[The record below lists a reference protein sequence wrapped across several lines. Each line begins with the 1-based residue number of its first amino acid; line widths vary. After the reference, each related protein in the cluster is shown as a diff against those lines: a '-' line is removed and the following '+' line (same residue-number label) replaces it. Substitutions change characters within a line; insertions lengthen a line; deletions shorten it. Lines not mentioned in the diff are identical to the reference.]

1 MMRPRSTRCLTTGY
15 SASAHQTAQATC
27 RLGID
32 AYWSPAALIRV
43 DSTCPGAVVRIVSTI
58 PKLAGSSRG
67 GATG

>member
-1 MMRPRSTRCLTTGY
+1 MTRARSAQCLTTGY
-15 SASAHQTAQATC
+15 SASAHHTAQATC